1 MKRLFQP
8 VAVLLVSLVAAQP
21 ALAGILC
28 AAPAAPCPMAITDM
42 GPSCGLASQVA
53 AGASQQTGRIQAIPR
68 SMASVALPAAS
79 KATAPAALDSPF
91 EALPAPR
98 PSLLAIGQAPGESSS
113 PPIYIR
119 NRVFR
124 I

>member
-1 MKRLFQP
+1 MKRLFQL
-8 VAVLLVSLVAAQP
+8 VAVLLVGLVAAQP

-42 GPSCGLASQVA
+42 GPSCGLASAVE
-53 AGASQQTGRIQAIPR
+53 AGASHRTGRIQAIPR
-68 SMASVALPAAS
+68 SMASVALPVTT
-79 KATAPAALDSPF
+79 KTIAPVAVQGPID
-91 EALPAPR
+91 ALPEPR
-98 PSLLAIGQAPGESSS
+98 PVLLAPGQAPTEASS